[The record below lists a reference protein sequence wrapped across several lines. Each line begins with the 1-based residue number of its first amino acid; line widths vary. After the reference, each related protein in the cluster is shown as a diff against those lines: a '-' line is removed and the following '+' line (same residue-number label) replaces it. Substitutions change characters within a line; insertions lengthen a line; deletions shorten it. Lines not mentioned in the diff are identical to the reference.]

1 MIHPDSDS
9 GELKALAS
17 ATSDSHAIARHD
29 PYAALR
35 VPAFRRYMIGN
46 FLAILGLQ
54 MQSAAIGLE
63 LYRRT
68 KAPIAL
74 ALVGLVQVLPVL
86 GLAVVAGHV
95 ADRFNRRNVIMTAV
109 LIISAGSAGLA
120 NLSAAHAPVA
130 WMYGCLFF
138 AGLARAFQQPAK
150 ASMLPQLVKRR
161 DFPNAVTWNSAAFQL
176 ASVLGPAMAG
186 IVISIFKGAAMVFVF
201 DASFALCFFGILS
214 TIHYRRRNVE
224 KQPFTAENLAVGIRF
239 VWRNKVILAASSL
252 DMFGVLFGAAV
263 ALVPIYADDILKV
276 GNIGY
281 GMMMAAPAAGA
292 VAMSFVLSHLPPM
305 QHAGKTLLCAVTGF
319 GVATVVFGFS
329 RWFPLSLAMLFM
341 TGAMDNISVV
351 VRQSL
356 IQLLTPDEMRG
367 RVSAINGMFISVSN
381 EVGDIESGTVAQAFR
396 SANFSTASSA
406 TISAVTGGAGTLAV
420 VAIIAWLFPQ
430 LRGYG
435 KLDSGVAGS
444 SHAPSPSETVVADAS
459 QSEAPRAAG

>member
-1 MIHPDSDS
+1 
-9 GELKALAS
+9 
-17 ATSDSHAIARHD
+17 
-29 PYAALR
+29 
-35 VPAFRRYMIGN
+35 
-46 FLAILGLQ
+46 LGLQ

-68 KAPIAL
+68 KAPLAL

-86 GLAVVAGHV
+86 GLAMIAGHV
-95 ADRFNRRNVIMTAV
+95 ADRFNRKRVIMTAV
-109 LIISAGSAGLA
+109 LVISSASAGLA
-120 NLSAAHAPVA
+120 NLSSIHAPVA

-150 ASMLPQLVKRR
+150 ASMMPHLVRRR

-176 ASVLGPAMAG
+176 ASVLGPAAAG
-186 IVISIFKGAAMVFVF
+186 LVITVFKGTTMVYVF

-214 TIHYRRRNVE
+214 TISYRRRAGG
-224 KQPFTAENLAVGIRF
+224 KQPFTAENLAAGIRF
-239 VWRNKVILAASSL
+239 VWRTKIILAASSL

-263 ALVPIYADDILKV
+263 ALVPIYADDVLKV

-281 GMMMAAPAAGA
+281 GLMMAAPAAGA
-292 VAMSFVLSHLPPM
+292 VAMSFILSHLPPM
-305 QHAGKTLLCAVTGF
+305 KHAGKTLLWAVTGF
-319 GVATVVFGFS
+319 GVATIVFGCS

-367 RVSAINGMFISVSN
+367 RVSAVNGMFISISN

-396 SANFSTASSA
+396 SANFSSAASA
-406 TISAVTGGAGTLAV
+406 TISAVSGGVGTLAV
-420 VAIIAWLFPQ
+420 VGIIAWLFPQ
-430 LRGYG
+430 LRKYG
-435 KLDSGVAGS
+435 RLDSSIAE
-444 SHAPSPSETVVADAS
+444 APSAPVAAVFAETCE
-459 QSEAPRAAG
+459 SEAPRTAG